1 MRSDATGEDFRRA
14 KQLIGTSAGSIVAAR
29 LAGGEDPRR
38 GEERIRWDGEVEPER
53 RPGALWAALERA
65 SRISLGAISP
75 LAAPALSAA
84 TPGGALARAAV
95 LARVPAG
102 RIELHDLRS
111 RIDALGPRFDG
122 RLNIVAVDRGSGR
135 RVVFGADGAPEASVG
150 EAVAASCA
158 IPGYFAPVEIG
169 GREYVDGGVWSP
181 TNLDLARAGRGDR
194 VLCLVPTAAMGTSP
208 AHRAARAR
216 RRVAPRHR
224 VEAAAARRRGA
235 VVEIVGPDAGA
246 AHAIGGGPD
255 EPGSPRR
262 RARGAGF
269 QAGCA
274 DRRGSLD
281 CAHALPDRTARPA
294 LAAAR
299 AVLRRDLQR
308 HAVQGVRQLAPA
320 ADRLLPAALDDAR
333 VRRDVGH
340 GHAGR

>member
-1 MRSDATGEDFRRA
+1 MATVLVLGVGGILGEAWMWGYLGGAQQATGEDFRGA

-38 GEERIRWDGEVEPER
+38 REERIAWDGEVEPER
-53 RPGALWAALERA
+53 RSGLLRAALERA
-65 SRISLGAISP
+65 SRISLGAFSP

-95 LARVPAG
+95 LARVPPG

-111 RIDALGPRFDG
+111 RIHALAPRFDG
-122 RLNIVAVDRGSGR
+122 SLQIVAVDRGSGR
-135 RVVFGADGAPEASVG
+135 RVVFGSDGAPDAGVA

-208 AHRAARAR
+208 GIALRGLAAGWRLATS
-216 RRVAPRHR
+216 

-235 VVEIVGPDAGA
+235 TVEIVGPDAGST
-246 AHAIGGGPD
+246 HAIGGD
-255 EPGSPRR
+255 LMNPGRR
-262 RARGAGF
+262 RAVLAEGFRQGARGAPP
-269 QAGCA
+269 
-274 DRRGSLD
+274 S
-281 CAHALPDRTARPA
+281 P
-294 LAAAR
+294 
-299 AVLRRDLQR
+299 
-308 HAVQGVRQLAPA
+308 
-320 ADRLLPAALDDAR
+320 
-333 VRRDVGH
+333 
-340 GHAGR
+340 